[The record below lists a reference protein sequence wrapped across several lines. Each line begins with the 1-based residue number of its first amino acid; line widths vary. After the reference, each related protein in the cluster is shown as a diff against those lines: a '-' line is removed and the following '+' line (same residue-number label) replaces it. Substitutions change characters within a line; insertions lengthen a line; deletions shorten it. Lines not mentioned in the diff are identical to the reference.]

1 MVSLAGVYHV
11 VEATV
16 PLYVAMILAYISV
29 KWLKLFS
36 LEQCIGIN
44 KFVAKFSIP
53 LLSFQVV
60 SANNPY
66 KMNLR
71 LIFSDFFQK
80 LLAFIVLAIIT
91 RICSRGS
98 LKWIITGLSVS
109 TLPNTL
115 ILGIPLLRAMYGN
128 EAAML
133 LAQIVVLQSMIW
145 YNLLLFLFEF
155 NATKAVSETM
165 SLESRGG
172 LTAEEG
178 QSKEIQGK
186 NNSRSARGKK
196 LMLILSVVGK
206 KLMSNPNT
214 HATLLGLVWAS
225 IRFRGVNDQ
234 TMCGR
239 WDVELPLIVDKSISI
254 LSDGGLGMAM
264 FSLGLFMA
272 SQASIIACGT
282 RKAIIAMAMKFLA
295 GPALMAAASIAIGL
309 RGTTLRVAIVQAA
322 LPQGIVPFV
331 FAKEYNVHPDV
342 LSTGVIFGMLIA
354 LPVALAYYFL
364 LAI

>member
-16 PLYVAMILAYISV
+16 PLYVAMILAYTSV

-36 LEQCIGIN
+36 SEQCIGIN

-71 LIFSDFFQK
+71 LIFSDFLQK

-91 RICSRGS
+91 RICSEGS

-145 YNLLLFLFEF
+145 YNILLFLFEF
-155 NATKAVSETM
+155 NATQAVSETM

-172 LTAEEG
+172 LTAEEVE
-178 QSKEIQGK
+178 SKEIHDK
-186 NNSRSARGKK
+186 DNSRSARGKK
-196 LMLILSVVGK
+196 LMIILLVVGK
-206 KLMSNPNT
+206 KLMGNPNT
-214 HATLLGLVWAS
+214 HATLLAS
-225 IRFRGVNDQ
+225 EWSMIKD
-234 TMCGR
+234 CSR
-239 WDVELPLIVDKSISI
+239 WGVELPLIVDKSISI

-272 SQASIIACGT
+272 SQARIIACGT
-282 RKAIIAMAMKFLA
+282 RKAIIAMTMKFLA

-364 LAI
+364 LVI